1 MEVAAWLAAL
11 VAVSTAVAALAAR
24 FGFSEPLALTVVGF
38 AASFL
43 PGVPH
48 VELTPELVLAGL
60 LPPLLYTAAIR
71 TSLVDFRANKRPI
84 MLLSVGLVLFTAF
97 GVGLVAWWLLPI
109 PFAAAVALGAIVAPP
124 DAVAA
129 TAIARR

>member
-48 VELTPELVLAGL
+48 VELTPDLVLVGL

-84 MLLSVGLVLFTAF
+84 LLLSVGLVVFTAF
-97 GVGLVAWWLLPI
+97 GVAVVVWSLLPV
-109 PFAAAVALGAIVAPP
+109 PFPVALAL
-124 DAVAA
+124 
-129 TAIARR
+129 